1 MRMEDPAQ
9 EAAKLMCTS
18 SSVEHH
24 GRFLHPWD
32 STKEDMHMSFDAS
45 LYASA
50 AVRMSLY
57 TCVIESSP
65 SSAAGTVLRRSWH
78 TRHDVQ
84 NGGSRARHA
93 ALASSRNI
101 AEYAVITAIESC
113 PYRCDTRRK

>member
-9 EAAKLMCTS
+9 GAAKLMCTS
-18 SSVEHH
+18 SSVEYH
-24 GRFLHPWD
+24 GRFLR
-32 STKEDMHMSFDAS
+32 SFAAS

-65 SSAAGTVLRRSWH
+65 SSAPGTVLRRSWH

-93 ALASSRNI
+93 ALALSRNI

-113 PYRCDTRRK
+113 PYRCDTQRK